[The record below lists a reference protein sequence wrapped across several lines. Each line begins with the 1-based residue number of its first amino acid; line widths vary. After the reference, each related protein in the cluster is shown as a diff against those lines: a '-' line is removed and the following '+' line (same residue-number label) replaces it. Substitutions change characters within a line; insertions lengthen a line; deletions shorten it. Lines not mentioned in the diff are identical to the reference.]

1 MINQYQIML
10 MTKFNKLYQQLHLI
24 DQQLVD
30 SIEEMNQMATLM
42 KEHSTLHKLRS
53 LFHLLSLLEIESV
66 EQAIWRMNRISV
78 LVELFSKIWVKI
90 CR

>member
-1 MINQYQIML
+1 M
-10 MTKFNKLYQQLHLI
+10 NKLNKLCQLIQLI
-24 DQQLVD
+24 DQQLED
-30 SIEEMNQMATLM
+30 SLEEMNRMATLM
-42 KEHSTLHKLRS
+42 REHSILHKLRF
-53 LFHLLSLLEIESV
+53 LFHQLSLLEIESV